1 MDNNELALALR
12 EGHLEKVISFMSQC
26 GVQDND
32 RMLSLGKPLIGW
44 DPVDGERYLDFM
56 RHTVWVNGEYLF
68 EPLAEV
74 AFSARVCC
82 AFMS

>member
-12 EGHLEKVISFMSQC
+12 EAHLEKVISYMSQC

-32 RMLSLGKPLIGW
+32 RMLSMGKPLIGW

-56 RHTVWVNGEYLF
+56 RHTVWVNGE
-68 EPLAEV
+68 
-74 AFSARVCC
+74 S
-82 AFMS
+82 